1 MSDWNDIISVAV
13 EAVIGEHPEPGGFE
27 DLSMAF
33 PGKRYHDYGKNPTF
47 IVDVFRLNEE
57 KQTNLWI
64 GNYRRGGPTEEIRA
78 TLPVGREVE
87 AAKSL
92 GEQFLLLHGKP

>member
-13 EAVIGEHPEPGGFE
+13 EAVIGEHPEPGGFK
-27 DLSMAF
+27 DLSMTF

-47 IVDVFRLNEE
+47 IVDAFRQE

-64 GNYRRGGPTEEIRA
+64 GNYRRGGPTEEIHA

-92 GEQFLLLHGKP
+92 GEQFLFLHGKP

>member
-1 MSDWNDIISVAV
+1 MSDWNDIISGAV
-13 EAVIGEHPEPGGFE
+13 EAVIGERPEPGDFG

-33 PGKRYHDYGKNPTF
+33 LGKRYHDYGKNPTF
-47 IVDVFRLNEE
+47 IVDAFRLSEE

-64 GNYRRGGPTEEIRA
+64 GNYRRGGPTEEIQA

-92 GEQFLLLHGKP
+92 GEQFLFLHGKP